1 MSYSSKIDRIG
12 SLEIKKPMISVTD
25 LKAGIAYEE
34 EGQILQVISYEHIKM
49 GRGSANIKVKVRN
62 LLSGTII
69 EKSYINGA
77 NVKDIY
83 LESRQLQFLYKD
95 SETAYFMDPRNYEQV
110 EVPLKHLAG
119 HEYLTDGENAIVQMH
134 NGEALS
140 LQLPPKVTLKIAD
153 TAPGV
158 KGNSASNV
166 YKDATLENGMKV
178 RVPLFINTGDS
189 IVVDTR
195 DGSYTKRA

>member
-1 MSYSSKIDRIG
+1 MRVK
-12 SLEIKKPMISVTD
+12 LNVMISVTD
-25 LKAGIAYEE
+25 LKQGIAYEE
-34 EGQILQVISYEHIKM
+34 DGHILQVMSYEHIKM

-62 LLSGTII
+62 LQTGSVL

-77 NVKDIY
+77 NVKDIF

-95 SETAYFMDPRNYEQV
+95 SERAYFMDPRSYEQV
-110 EVPLKHLAG
+110 DVNIKSLTG
-119 HEYLTDGENAIVQMH
+119 HEYLIEGDSAIVLMY

-140 LQLPPKVTLKIAD
+140 LQLPPKVTLKVTE

-166 YKDATLENGMKV
+166 YKDATLENGMNV
-178 RVPLFINTGDS
+178 RVPLFINVGDS
-189 IVVDTR
+189 VVVDTR

>member
-1 MSYSSKIDRIG
+1 MIG
-12 SLEIKKPMISVTD
+12 VTD

-34 EGQILQVISYEHIKM
+34 DGQILQVISYEHIKM

-62 LLSGTII
+62 LTGGQII

-77 NVKDIY
+77 NVKDIF

-95 SETAYFMDPRNYEQV
+95 SETAYFMDPRSYEQV
-110 EVPLKHLAG
+110 EVSLKSLPG
-119 HEYLTDGENAIVQMH
+119 HEFLIDGENAIIQMH
-134 NGEALS
+134 DGKALS
-140 LQLPPKVTLKIAD
+140 LQLPPKVTLKVTD

-178 RVPLFINTGDS
+178 RVPLFIDTGDS
-189 IVVDTR
+189 VVVDTR

>member
-1 MSYSSKIDRIG
+1 
-12 SLEIKKPMISVTD
+12 MISVTD
-25 LKAGIAYEE
+25 LKSGTTYEE

-62 LLSGTII
+62 LTSGSIL

-95 SETAYFMDPRNYEQV
+95 SETAYFMDPRSYEQL
-110 EVPLKHLAG
+110 EIPLKNLSG
-119 HEYLTDGENAIVQMH
+119 HEFLVEGENSIVQMF
-134 NGEALS
+134 NGNALS
-140 LQLPPKVTLKIAD
+140 LQLPPKVTLKVSD

-166 YKDATLENGMKV
+166 YKDATLENGMKA

>member
-1 MSYSSKIDRIG
+1 MIG
-12 SLEIKKPMISVTD
+12 VTD
-25 LKAGIAYEE
+25 LKSGTTYEE
-34 EGQILQVISYEHIKM
+34 EGQILQVMSYEHIKM

-62 LLSGTII
+62 LLSGAIL

-83 LESRQLQFLYKD
+83 LENRQLQFLYKD
-95 SETAYFMDPRNYEQV
+95 SEKAYFMDPRSYEQIEVSLKSLQGHDFLV
-110 EVPLKHLAG
+110 EG
-119 HEYLTDGENAIVQMH
+119 DTAIVQMY

-140 LQLPPKVTLKIAD
+140 LQLPPKVTLKVTD

-166 YKDATLENGMKV
+166 YKDAVLENGMKV

-189 IVVDTR
+189 VVVDTR

>member
-1 MSYSSKIDRIG
+1 M
-12 SLEIKKPMISVTD
+12 LSVTD
-25 LKAGIAYEE
+25 LKSGVAYEE
-34 EGQILQVISYEHIKM
+34 EGQILQVLSYEHIKM

-62 LLSGTII
+62 LTSGATL

-77 NVKDIY
+77 NVKNIY

-95 SETAYFMDPRNYEQV
+95 PDTAYFMDPKSYEQI
-110 EVPLKHLAG
+110 EVPLKSLAG
-119 HEYLTDGENAIVQMH
+119 QEFLIDGKSAIVQMY
-134 NGEALS
+134 NGLALS
-140 LQLPPKVTLKIAD
+140 LQLPPKVTLKVKD

-166 YKDATLENGMKV
+166 YKDATLENAINV
-178 RVPLFINTGDS
+178 RVPLFINIGDS

>member
-1 MSYSSKIDRIG
+1 
-12 SLEIKKPMISVTD
+12 MISVTD
-25 LKAGIAYEE
+25 LKSGIAYEE
-34 EGQILQVISYEHIKM
+34 EGNILQVISYEHIKM

-62 LLSGTII
+62 LFNGAIQ

-77 NVKDIY
+77 NVNDIY

-95 SETAYFMDPRNYEQV
+95 ADAAYFMDPRSYEQV
-110 EVPLKHLAG
+110 EVPLVSLAG
-119 HEYLTDGENAIVQMH
+119 HEFLMDGDSAIVQMH
-134 NGEALS
+134 DGKALS
-140 LQLPPKVTLKIAD
+140 LQLPPKVTIKVKD

-166 YKDATLENGMKV
+166 YKDASLENGMHV
-178 RVPLFINTGDS
+178 RVPLFINSGDS

>member
-1 MSYSSKIDRIG
+1 M
-12 SLEIKKPMISVTD
+12 LSVTD
-25 LKAGIAYEE
+25 LKSGIAYEE
-34 EGQILQVISYEHIKM
+34 EGVILQVISYEHIKM

-62 LLSGTII
+62 LANGAVL

-83 LESRQLQFLYKD
+83 LESKQLQFLYKD
-95 SETAYFMDPRNYEQV
+95 SETGFFMDPRTYEQI
-110 EVPLKHLAG
+110 EVPLANLPG
-119 HEYLTDGENAIVQMH
+119 YEYLIDGETAIIQMWD
-134 NGEALS
+134 GKALG
-140 LQLPPKVTLKIAD
+140 LQLPPKVTIKVVD

-166 YKDATLENGMKV
+166 YKDAELENGMKV

-189 IVVDTR
+189 VVVDTR

>member
-1 MSYSSKIDRIG
+1 
-12 SLEIKKPMISVTD
+12 MISVTD
-25 LKAGIAYEE
+25 LKSGVSYEE
-34 EGQILQVISYEHIKM
+34 DGQILQVLSYEHIKM
-49 GRGSANIKVKVRN
+49 GRGSANIKVKVKN
-62 LLSGTII
+62 LNSGATL

-77 NVKDIY
+77 NVNDIY

-95 SETAYFMDPRNYEQV
+95 GQVAYFMDPKTYEQI
-110 EVPLKHLAG
+110 EVPLTQLSG
-119 HEYLTDGENAIVQMH
+119 HEFLIDGENAIVQMH
-134 NGEALS
+134 NGKALS
-140 LQLPPKVTLKIAD
+140 LQLPPKVTLKVSD

-166 YKDATLENGMKV
+166 YKDAELENGMKV

-189 IVVDTR
+189 VVVDTR